1 MNAGR
6 HFFSGE
12 NSNSIPAER
21 FHTSVKSIQII
32 WEKEIHTYAF
42 SGDLINIHLN
52 FAFKDYR

>member
-12 NSNSIPAER
+12 NCNNVPAER

-32 WEKEIHTYAF
+32 WEKETPTSAF
-42 SGDLINIHLN
+42 SGDLINTHLD
-52 FAFKDYR
+52 FALKDCR